1 MKKKEKTVPDSLMED
16 IKKLSDYVSKHWG
29 KPNFDREV
37 AYKLFKTAYASKKN
51 RKALMTAVNFQYYM
65 ANFLFLFR
73 DTIFKWMGEKPVF
86 QSDEFKG
93 FMEELLEG
101 QTLKSALDA
110 SSAFVWAGVLSAS
123 MMSVYRRK
131 DGTINKVK
139 LKAHMDQVVD
149 MGINFCLDKFL
160 KREEELAKEKNTVH

>member
-1 MKKKEKTVPDSLMED
+1 
-16 IKKLSDYVSKHWG
+16 
-29 KPNFDREV
+29 
-37 AYKLFKTAYASKKN
+37 
-51 RKALMTAVNFQYYM
+51 MTAVNFQYYM

-73 DTIFKWMGEKPVF
+73 DSIFKWMGEKPVF
-86 QSDEFKG
+86 KSDEFKG

-101 QTLKSALDA
+101 QTLKSALDT

-123 MMSVYRRK
+123 MMSAYRRK

-149 MGINFCLDKFL
+149 MGVNFCLDKFL
-160 KREEELAKEKNTVH
+160 KKEAELAKKKGTVH

>member
-1 MKKKEKTVPDSLMED
+1 MED

-29 KPNFDREV
+29 KPDFDREV

-51 RKALMTAVNFQYYM
+51 RKALMMAVDFQYYM

-86 QSDEFKG
+86 KSDEFKG

-101 QTLKSALDA
+101 QTLKSALDT

-123 MMSVYRRK
+123 MMSDYRKK

-149 MGINFCLDKFL
+149 MGISFCLDKFL
-160 KREEELAKEKNTVH
+160 KREAELAKEKNTVH